1 MTIFYLLKSKNV
13 FLQSEY
19 IYKPKPQN
27 YYEPKITL
35 FLLFAVPLFCMAQTP
50 LARQYTYD
58 ASGNRTVC
66 AVINMSPSQAPPVP
80 PDSTGTETEPQAA
93 NPVPQPTEYFVEKI
107 AQTEIKIYPNP
118 TTEKITLEFSG
129 DVRVENFRPLQ
140 IYSLS
145 GQLLQEYPVHSTT
158 TTISLAGMPNGVY
171 ILKVQINDR
180 KEEWKIIKN

>member
-1 MTIFYLLKSKNV
+1 MVKKTYEKYFFNKNV
-13 FLQSEY
+13 LF
-19 IYKPKPQN
+19 
-27 YYEPKITL
+27 

-50 LARQYTYD
+50 LARQYEYD

-66 AVINMSPSQAPPVP
+66 AVINMSPSPSPPVP

-107 AQTEIKIYPNP
+107 AQTVIKIYPNP

-145 GQLLQEYPVHSTT
+145 GQLLQEYPMHSTT
-158 TTISLAGMPNGVY
+158 ITISLAGFSKGVY
-171 ILKVQINDR
+171 ILKIQINDR
-180 KEEWKIIKN
+180 KEDWKIIKN